1 MEYADILSINVGK
14 PEAIQFQNK
23 AVSTG
28 IYKKPA
34 SGPIFLSS
42 TNFAGDGQGDLVH
55 HGGAEKAVC
64 VYPYEHYLFWEKELQ
79 RKLEYGAFGE
89 NLTIKGLLE
98 DDVHIGDIFQLG
110 EAVVQVSQPRQP
122 CYKLTVRYGMPDM
135 ILKVQDTGFTGFYFR
150 VLKEG
155 FVCKDRG
162 LKRISRHPKGITIS
176 YANRI
181 KHHEKNNIEGIKKLL
196 EVEELSANWR
206 ASCLNR
212 LNGFELDDRERLTGG
227 LEKRS

>member
-1 MEYADILSINVGK
+1 MRGRA
-14 PEAIQFQNK
+14 
-23 AVSTG
+23 
-28 IYKKPA
+28 
-34 SGPIFLSS
+34 
-42 TNFAGDGQGDLVH
+42 GDLVH

-181 KHHEKNNIEGIKKLL
+181 KHHEKNNIEGIKNF
-196 EVEELSANWR
+196 SRWR
-206 ASCLNR
+206 NCR
-212 LNGFELDDRERLTGG
+212 QIGG
-227 LEKRS
+227 HHV